1 MRNSTMEYKVNQAYE
16 ELKRL
21 IQWHPDSEGKFLQKW
36 YASCYLNKENI
47 GQRLSVI

>member
-16 ELKRL
+16 ELKR
-21 IQWHPDSEGKFLQKW
+21 
-36 YASCYLNKENI
+36 CYLDKENV